1 MEAKKYTPVLAPKK
15 PAAHRPEFAFRVNGV
30 SVSGFRNQA
39 DDGREFFRFAVQR
52 SYRDA
57 EGNFQAT
64 SSFDLADLPVL
75 VKLLEQAFAAALGT
89 PAATDIDA

>member
-1 MEAKKYTPVLAPKK
+1 MENKKISAAASKK
-15 PAAHRPEFAFRVNGV
+15 PTAHRPEFAFRVNGI

-57 EGNFQAT
+57 DGNFQTT
-64 SSFDLADLPVL
+64 SSFDHADLPVL
-75 VKLLEQAFAAALGT
+75 AKLLEQAFSAALGT
-89 PAATDIDA
+89 PAATDSDA